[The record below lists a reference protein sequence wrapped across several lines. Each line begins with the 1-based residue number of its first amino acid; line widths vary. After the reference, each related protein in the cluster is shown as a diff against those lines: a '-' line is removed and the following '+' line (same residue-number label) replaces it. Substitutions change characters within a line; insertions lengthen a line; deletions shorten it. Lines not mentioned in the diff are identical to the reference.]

1 MASQADVQKVEIY
14 TTNEPTQ
21 AKTVQYK
28 GLVIASKVKSRNMF
42 SDIGSGKF
50 TTHLQS
56 ARINQFK
63 IRRLVSCCIYPVF
76 RVQVSGGRRG
86 EGPV

>member
-1 MASQADVQKVEIY
+1 MASQADVQKVEVY

-21 AKTVQYK
+21 AKAVQYK

-50 TTHLQS
+50 TTHLH
-56 ARINQFK
+56 
-63 IRRLVSCCIYPVF
+63 
-76 RVQVSGGRRG
+76 G
-86 EGPV
+86 